1 MSSVCSVSLNSEHQT
16 RTMMEVIA
24 NYFTQAWQV
33 PILLSVVCVSLASG
47 VLSPIV
53 VSSRMAFFSDAVA
66 HSTLAG
72 VALGLLLSLDNPVT
86 LMVGFAVI
94 IALLI
99 ATLRQYTSLAL
110 DTILGV
116 AMAGS
121 LATGFLLYYH
131 VKGYSDLHSYLFGQ
145 VSFLVWD
152 DVWVLGFN
160 ALMSIGVV
168 IFFANKFL
176 MLAVSRPLAQA
187 RGVAVARYEF
197 LLIVLLGLVVAL
209 GVRAVGLLL
218 VNALLIVPAA
228 TSRNVTRT
236 LKGMFWGS
244 VIVAMVSGLAGLF
257 VGDYLGLPP
266 APAIVVASV
275 ILFLVSQVFR
285 PFLGHHASEA

>member
-1 MSSVCSVSLNSEHQT
+1 MFD
-16 RTMMEVIA
+16 VIS
-24 NYFTQAWQV
+24 NYFTQSWLA
-33 PILLSVVCVSLASG
+33 PILLSVVCISLASG

-53 VSSRMAFFSDAVA
+53 VSSRMAFFSDSVA

-72 VALGLLLSLDNPVT
+72 VALGLLLGLDNPVT
-86 LMVGFAVI
+86 LMIGFAVI
-94 IALLI
+94 VALLI
-99 ATLRQYTSLAL
+99 AMLRQYTSLAL

-121 LATGFLLYYH
+121 LAAGFLLYYY
-131 VKGYSDLHSYLFGQ
+131 KRGYGDLHSYLFGQ
-145 VSFLVWD
+145 VSFLTWS

-160 ALMSIGVV
+160 ALLAIGVV
-168 IFFANKFL
+168 VLFANKFL

-187 RGVAVARYEF
+187 RGVPVARYEF

-228 TSRNVTRT
+228 TSRNVTRS

-257 VGDYLGLPP
+257 VGDYMGLPP
-266 APAIVVASV
+266 APTIVVASV
-275 ILFLVSQVFR
+275 ILFIVSQVFR
-285 PFLGHHASEA
+285 PFLGHHVSEA